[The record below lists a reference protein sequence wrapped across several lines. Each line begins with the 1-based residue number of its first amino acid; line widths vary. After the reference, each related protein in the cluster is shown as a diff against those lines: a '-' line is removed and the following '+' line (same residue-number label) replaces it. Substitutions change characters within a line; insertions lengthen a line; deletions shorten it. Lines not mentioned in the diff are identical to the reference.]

1 MENKLQQLTQKLYD
15 EGLEKGRAEAE
26 RLVAEAKTNAAK
38 IVKEAEAQAAKILA
52 EANTKAQDV
61 EKNAM
66 TEISLAGKQALSK
79 IKAEISSMIIAKS
92 TAPAVKAATLDP
104 EFVKQM
110 LLTVAKNWSGADS
123 SKNQL
128 KALLPEADFFGEEGQ
143 HDTLT
148 SPWTFIVDP
157 IDGTTNFVRGIPQ
170 SAISVALA
178 HDGQVEYGHLE
189 PKACLNLMRSLCK
202 GRSEYDPKLCAAY
215 NKATRNGKD
224 MRHASA
230 MLEAAVGSLFGNGLS
245 TFLDPGVQGLDDFE
259 LVCFLVVQGKEA

>member
-52 EANTKAQDV
+52 DANTKAQDV

-79 IKAEISSMIIAKS
+79 IKSEISSMIIAKS

-128 KALLPEADFFGEEGQ
+128 KALRRSKPLRRSCWPQASKWVIRRRSGRDSRWVPKTAATTFRSRTRIS
-143 HDTLT
+143 TL
-148 SPWTFIVDP
+148 
-157 IDGTTNFVRGIPQ
+157 
-170 SAISVALA
+170 
-178 HDGQVEYGHLE
+178 
-189 PKACLNLMRSLCK
+189 C
-202 GRSEYDPKLCAAY
+202 
-215 NKATRNGKD
+215 
-224 MRHASA
+224 
-230 MLEAAVGSLFGNGLS
+230 
-245 TFLDPGVQGLDDFE
+245 
-259 LVCFLVVQGKEA
+259 